1 MDGILFLRLMAVVD
15 ENLISVADAEGST
28 TQSVANILP
37 PQPFLKMLPNG
48 RHFVFKADD
57 SSG

>member
-1 MDGILFLRLMAVVD
+1 MGGILFLRLVTAVD
-15 ENLISVADAEGST
+15 KDLISAADDEGST
-28 TQSVANILP
+28 TQSVVTILP